1 MKHQI
6 LFKLQETDDFV
17 SGGKLAKEF
26 GLSRTAIWKHIHSLM
41 SDGYEIESVTNK
53 GYRLIS
59 SPDIINYD
67 EIKDELET
75 KIIGRSIYHY
85 KTIDSTNKKA
95 KELAPKVE
103 EGTVVVSEE
112 QTSGRG
118 RLGRSW
124 NSKMTKGIYTSII
137 VKPKT
142 EPDKVA
148 KLTLLA
154 AAAVFQ
160 AFKEIG
166 IDSTIKWP
174 NDILVKG
181 KKVAGI
187 LTEMNCELGII
198 NHIVLG
204 IGINV
209 NHNYD
214 DIPEDL
220 REKATSLKI
229 ETGEQIDRKHL
240 FSILLN
246 HLDELYIPFETT
258 GDFETALDICR
269 DNSAVIGVDIL
280 VVQGH
285 KTREG
290 RAISINHNGELMVH
304 FEDGLEPVLS
314 GEVSIR
320 KKDRYI

>member
-6 LFKLQETDDFV
+6 LFRLQDTQGFV
-17 SGGKLAKEF
+17 SGGKLSKEF
-26 GLSRTAIWKHIHSLM
+26 GLSRTAIWKHIHSLI

-53 GYRLIS
+53 GYRLVS

-75 KIIGRSIYHY
+75 KIIGRHIYHY

-95 KELAPKVE
+95 KEIAFKEE
-103 EGTVVVSEE
+103 EGTIVVAEE
-112 QTSGRG
+112 QTNGRG
-118 RLGRSW
+118 RLGRTW
-124 NSKMTKGIYTSII
+124 NSKMTKGIYTSVIL
-137 VKPKT
+137 KPET
-142 EPDKVA
+142 EPEKVA

-154 AAAVFQ
+154 AAAVYL
-160 AFKEIG
+160 ALKDIG
-166 IDSTIKWP
+166 IESTIKWP
-174 NDILVKG
+174 NDVLVNG
-181 KKVAGI
+181 KKVSGI

-198 NHIVLG
+198 NYIVLG

-209 NHNYD
+209 NHNKE
-214 DIPEDL
+214 DIQIDL
-220 REKATSLKI
+220 IDKATSLKV

-240 FSILLN
+240 FSRLLN

-258 GDFETALDICR
+258 GDFETALEICR
-269 DNSAVIGVDIL
+269 NNSAVIGEDII
-280 VVQGH
+280 VIQGH
-285 KTREG
+285 KEREG
-290 RAISINHNGELMVH
+290 RAIGINHNGELMVH
-304 FEDGLEPVLS
+304 FAEGVESVIS

>member
-6 LFKLQETDDFV
+6 LFKLQETDGFV
-17 SGGKLAKEF
+17 SGGKLSKEF
-26 GLSRTAIWKHIHSLM
+26 GLSRTAIWKHIHSLI

-85 KTIDSTNKKA
+85 KTIDSTNRKA
-95 KELAPKVE
+95 KEIASKVD
-103 EGTVVVSEE
+103 EGTIVVAEE

-118 RLGRSW
+118 RLGRNW

-137 VKPKT
+137 VKPET

-154 AAAVFQ
+154 AAAVYQ
-160 AFKEIG
+160 ALKDLGVEAK
-166 IDSTIKWP
+166 IKWP
-174 NDILVKG
+174 NDVLVNG
-181 KKVAGI
+181 KKVSGI

-198 NHIVLG
+198 NYIVLG

-209 NHNYD
+209 NHNLE
-214 DIPEDL
+214 DIPEDI

-229 ETGEQIDRKHL
+229 EVGQQIDRKHL
-240 FSILLN
+240 FSRLLN

-258 GDFETALDICR
+258 GDFESALDICR
-269 DNSAVIGVDIL
+269 DNSAVIGEDIM
-280 VVQGH
+280 VIQGN

-290 RAISINHNGELMVH
+290 RAIGINHNGELMVH
-304 FEDGLEPVLS
+304 FAEGLEPVLS